1 MMALQGIK
9 FLNDTRQRNQAYAIK
24 KQQAEQNRVNAAQA
38 RDLKIQQLSAQAN
51 QTAALYA
58 QRKQENA
65 IQALKAQESIVNSAT
80 YAGNNLNLRVL
91 DVERQRLNA
100 DTAYSEQNAI
110 DQRAIEFQSMGIDA
124 EMYNRIASVQA
135 GQQPPSLGM
144 TLLEGAATMYAADYM
159 YSESSSDRLF
169 GTIFQSKGDGSS
181 NMTIPVA
188 KEIEDV

>member
-9 FLNDTRQRNQAYAIK
+9 FLNDTRQLNKAYRIK
-24 KQQAEQNRVNAAQA
+24 KLQSEQNRVNAAQA

-110 DQRAIEFQSMGIDA
+110 DQKAIEFQSMGIDT

-144 TLLEGAATMYAADYM
+144 TLLEGAATMYAADYI

-169 GTIFQSKGDGSS
+169 SNIFQSKGDGSS

-188 KEIEDV
+188 KEIGDG